1 MAARERLM
9 IEQSG
14 TQVILA
20 LSILVVGG
28 IVIFVTAFLLG
39 FTCGWWWRLRRGG
52 PSASLWR
59 GE

>member
-1 MAARERLM
+1 M